1 MIKRMPL
8 FGLLAMIVFGFNLV
22 APAQKGGKPVK
33 PSPTPTPTPAPTP
46 PPVTSGPGSIDTTFG
61 QNGRVPYQPSLPNGG
76 TPVHRRSVLQSDG
89 KIVTLMTYGQGGIQ
103 NLLARLNADGTL
115 DDSFGASGYAYIPWA
130 GAGTYGY
137 ELTKQVVN
145 DEERFVV
152 AGWEPCGNR
161 SCLRIERFTNTG
173 DSDPTFG
180 SAGKTSVSVEYA
192 RAITVQPSD
201 QKIVIV
207 NGVGDVV
214 RLLPSGIADGSF
226 GSGGVSRVS
235 GLGFLGVTITSTG
248 RILASGR
255 TTSGRLDFAVVR
267 LNSNGSLDNG
277 GASDSTLGDSFGI
290 AGKALTDF
298 GGYTEEAYSVVTDSL
313 DRVIASGQAQM
324 GGSANSNFNAVLVR
338 YSENGQLDTT
348 FGNGGKT
355 WLDIGNRQ
363 DLFTTL
369 ALQSDGKI
377 VATGE
382 GRYYDTAF
390 AADML
395 TARYNDDGTTDATFG
410 AGGWVMLD
418 GFGFYDQARSI
429 LMQPDPTCEGCEKIV
444 IAGGAGTATTA
455 SQAIVVRYQE

>member
-1 MIKRMPL
+1 
-8 FGLLAMIVFGFNLV
+8 
-22 APAQKGGKPVK
+22 
-33 PSPTPTPTPAPTP
+33 
-46 PPVTSGPGSIDTTFG
+46 
-61 QNGRVPYQPSLPNGG
+61 
-76 TPVHRRSVLQSDG
+76 
-89 KIVTLMTYGQGGIQ
+89 MTYGQGGIQ
-103 NLLARLNADGTL
+103 SLLARLNADGTL
-115 DDSFGASGYAYIPWA
+115 DDSFGTGGYAYIPWA
-130 GAGTYGY
+130 GAGTYGT

-145 DEERFVV
+145 DEELFVV
-152 AGWEPCGNR
+152 AGSAPCGNR
-161 SCLRIERFTNTG
+161 SCLRVERFTNTG
-173 DSDPTFG
+173 DADTTFG
-180 SAGKTSVSVEYA
+180 TAGSTSVSVEYP
-192 RAITVQPSD
+192 RAVTVQPID

-207 NGVGDVV
+207 NGVGEVV
-214 RLLPSGIADGSF
+214 RLLASGIADSSF

-235 GLGFLGVTITSTG
+235 GLGFLGVTVTSTG
-248 RILASGR
+248 RILACGR

-277 GASDSTLGDSFGI
+277 GTNDSTPGDWFGVG
-290 AGKALTDF
+290 GKALTDF
-298 GGYTEEAYSVVTDSL
+298 NGYTEEAYSVITDSL

-338 YSENGQLDTT
+338 YLANGQLDTS
-348 FGNGGKT
+348 FGIGGKT

-395 TARYNDDGTTDATFG
+395 TARYNEDGTIDTTFG
-410 AGGWVMLD
+410 GSGWVMLD
-418 GFGFYDQARSI
+418 GVGFYDQARSL

-444 IAGGAGTATTA
+444 VTGGAGTANTTT
-455 SQAIVVRYQE
+455 QAMVVRYQK